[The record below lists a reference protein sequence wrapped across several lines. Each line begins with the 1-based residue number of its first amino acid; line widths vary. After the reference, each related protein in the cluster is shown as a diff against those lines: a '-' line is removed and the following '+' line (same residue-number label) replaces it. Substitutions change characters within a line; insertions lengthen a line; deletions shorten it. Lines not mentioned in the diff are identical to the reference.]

1 MQTAIDF
8 TGIDFSR
15 LKFDGA
21 DINPHRDNKRL
32 GQQMERIIELMK
44 DEKWRIMKEIST
56 ICQAPEAS
64 VSAQL
69 RHLRKERFGGHT
81 VNRRHLGFGLYEY
94 QLILKKDGMF

>member
-32 GQQMERIIELMK
+32 GQQMERIKEYMS
-44 DEKWRIMKEIST
+44 DGQWRKLSEISKA
-56 ICQAPEAS
+56 CNAPEAS
-64 VSAQL
+64 ASAQIRNL
-69 RHLRKERFGGHT
+69 KKQKFGGHE
-81 VNRRHLGFGLYEY
+81 VNRRHLGYGLYEY
-94 QLILKKDGMF
+94 QIILKKDGMF